1 MSLCVIEINDLAIR
15 LTRDGK
21 VAGTSPG
28 FAVIEKSKVETG
40 TDACNKAHLKPRLV
54 NNRFWQQ
61 LNETPLHLPNR
72 SCRHN
77 ADIAYHHL
85 TQILRQFGSPKEA
98 VVAVPGH
105 YSNEQLALLL
115 GIAQACN
122 LKVVGL
128 IDVAVAAAASSVSA
142 GSFTVVDMHQHHV
155 TLTDLTVA
163 TEVERKHVETID
175 QSGLNRLHDA
185 CVALIADAFLEQSR
199 FDPLHEAQTEQL
211 LHTHLPRWLLQAVDA
226 PEVVIAVDYRGN
238 RFNAR
243 IASHEFSRIVEMVLQ
258 PVRDRLRDGRTV
270 LAMPILGQ
278 LPGAMAQLT
287 LTALL
292 PGDAVYEAVAEHRLA
307 IGTSKDGVEFTTKLA
322 ATSAPSIEICSKL
335 DAHVPLQIVT
345 HVLSGHKAAAVTA
358 RPLFLCPDG
367 SLQDHADSDS
377 RCKIV
382 SNGHAAIL
390 HSNGTPITIN
400 GHPVEDTAELEPGDR
415 IALVEAGR
423 IFVTI
428 TVTDRGT

>member
-21 VAGTSPG
+21 VAGASPG

-61 LNETPLHLPNR
+61 LNETPLNLPNR
-72 SCRHN
+72 SCRHH
-77 ADIAYHHL
+77 ADVVYHHL
-85 TQILRQFGSPKEA
+85 TQLLRQFGSPKEA

-122 LKVVGL
+122 LEVAGL
-128 IDVAVAAAASSVSA
+128 VDVAVAAAASTMSA

-155 TLTDLTVA
+155 ILTDLTVA
-163 TEVERKHVETID
+163 KEVERKHVETID
-175 QSGLNRLHDA
+175 QSGLNRIHDA

-211 LHTHLPRWLLQAVDA
+211 LHTHLPRWLLQAVA
-226 PEVVIAVDYRGN
+226 VPEVVIAVDYGGN

-243 IASHEFSRIVEMVLQ
+243 IASREFSRIVEMFLQ
-258 PVRDRLRDGRTV
+258 PVRDRLRDGRTT
-270 LAMPILGQ
+270 LAMPLLGQ

-287 LTALL
+287 PTALL

-307 IGTSKDGVEFTTKLA
+307 IGTSKDGVEFTTKLP
-322 ATSAPSIEICSKL
+322 ATSVGTSSKL
-335 DAHVPLQIVT
+335 DAHIPPQIVT

-367 SLQDHADSDS
+367 SMRDHADSDS

-382 SNGHAAIL
+382 STGHATIL
-390 HSNGTPITIN
+390 HSNATPITIN
-400 GHPVEDTAELEPGDR
+400 DDPVEDTAELEPGDR